1 MSIFVSTYDVS
12 RMNVHALV
20 DLFLFLLHDVSIH
33 VSNHI
38 EGGVPHISDDVFFR
52 YALADHHRGVVMAEV
67 VEPSRDTEA
76 LF

>member
-1 MSIFVSTYDVS
+1 MAIFVSTYDAS

-38 EGGVPHISDDVFFR
+38 EGGVSHIRNDVFFR
-52 YALADHHRGVVMAEV
+52 DALADHHGGVIMAEV
-67 VEPSRDTEA
+67 VEPSGNA
-76 LF
+76 